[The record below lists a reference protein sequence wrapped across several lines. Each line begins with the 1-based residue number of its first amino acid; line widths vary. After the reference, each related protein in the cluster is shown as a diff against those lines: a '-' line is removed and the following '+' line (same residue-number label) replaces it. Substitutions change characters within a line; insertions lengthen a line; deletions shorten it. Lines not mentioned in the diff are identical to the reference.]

1 MIKHTLAALAL
12 TVAAASPVL
21 AQAESGAAAGA
32 ATGAVGGAIVGGP
45 IGAVVGAGIGAVA
58 GGALGSISAQ
68 DRVYVRQYVTENR
81 KRSTRV
87 QGEVVVGATLPQQIE
102 VYPVEGNPAFQNYR
116 YTWVNDRA
124 VLVDPSSR
132 RVVYVVE

>member
-21 AQAESGAAAGA
+21 AQADSGAAAGA